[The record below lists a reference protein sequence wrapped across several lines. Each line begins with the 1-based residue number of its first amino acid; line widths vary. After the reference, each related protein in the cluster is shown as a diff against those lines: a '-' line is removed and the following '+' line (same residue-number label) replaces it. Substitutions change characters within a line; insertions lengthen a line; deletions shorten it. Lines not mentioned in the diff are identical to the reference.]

1 MISQTSSINY
11 NKNDWKVV
19 TDITT
24 KNKTITALELGWK
37 IVKYVKSNAIVI
49 ANEKQI
55 IGVGAGQ
62 MSRVDSVKI
71 AIQKCKENNFDFSD
85 AVLASDAFFPFSDSI
100 EIANKEGI
108 KYFIQPGG
116 SIKD

>member
-1 MISQTSSINY
+1 MEKSNRIEP
-11 NKNDWKVV
+11 NKKAH
-19 TDITT
+19 
-24 KNKTITALELGWK
+24 KALELGWK

-71 AIQKCKENNFDFSD
+71 ALQKCKENNFDFNN
-85 AVLASDAFFPFSDSI
+85 LL
-100 EIANKEGI
+100 
-108 KYFIQPGG
+108 
-116 SIKD
+116 